1 MISCEYWKI
10 SKNTYFKEHM
20 RKAATS
26 GSDCLGLSFWRV
38 DFKTILTFYKSQLN
52 FDNAQC
58 SYVLKVSSLNLFFFF
73 LFSIKH
79 SYMLALLEYINTTL
93 KERNFTY
100 PDGISGYFR
109 RDDVDG
115 VQVILL

>member
-1 MISCEYWKI
+1 MFLCFEG
-10 SKNTYFKEHM
+10 FQPQ
-20 RKAATS
+20 
-26 GSDCLGLSFWRV
+26 SF
-38 DFKTILTFYKSQLN
+38 FL
-52 FDNAQC
+52 
-58 SYVLKVSSLNLFFFF
+58 F